1 MKTAR
6 GFTLMEVL
14 VALVLLSLFAVLAY
28 RALDAV
34 LEAQAH
40 AREEME
46 RWRVLAMAY
55 SQVEGDLAAATSRI
69 EPQDPVSG
77 ALRVQIFADGGMQFD
92 LLRLLP
98 ADAPRGVMRVGYRCG
113 DGRLSRLVWPDGNDL
128 GLPPQETAIL
138 EGLESCAFRFMDPAG
153 QWLEIW
159 PLQASNPLPEAV
171 ELTLNLG
178 DGQALRRVWRVQ

>member
-1 MKTAR
+1 MKSAR

-34 LEAQAH
+34 LESQAH

-55 SQVEGDLAAATSRI
+55 SQVEADLAAATSRF
-69 EPQDPVSG
+69 EPQDPLSG

-98 ADAPRGVMRVGYRCG
+98 ADAPQGLMRVGYRCG
-113 DGRLSRLVWPDGNDL
+113 DGRLSRLAWPDGNDL

-138 EGLESCAFRFMDPAG
+138 EDLETCVFRFMDAAG
-153 QWLEIW
+153 QWLNMW
-159 PLQASNPLPEAV
+159 PLQANNPLPEAV
-171 ELTLNLG
+171 ELTLSRG
-178 DGQALRRVWRVQ
+178 DGLSLRRLWRVQ